1 MTDQNERIDDLDRRV
16 SVLETAL
23 GHAAPEKSD
32 ADGSVQFSGDVSGNG
47 RRYRYVWERP
57 VAFFETVDWSESFER
72 LAALAHPARA
82 GILRHLLFNHATAAN
97 LVENEVVTSTGSAYH
112 HLGALQSAGWV
123 SKNLD
128 GSFEIPAARV
138 VPLLTILT
146 AAEDH

>member
-1 MTDQNERIDDLDRRV
+1 MSDQNKRIDDLERRV

-23 GHAAPEKSD
+23 GHVTPAESD
-32 ADGSVQFSGDVSGNG
+32 AEGSVQFSGDVSGNG
-47 RRYRYVWERP
+47 RSYRYVWERP
-57 VAFFETVDWSESFER
+57 VTFLETLDWSEPFER

-82 GILRHLLFNHATAAN
+82 GILKHLLFNQATAAN
-97 LVENEVVTSTGSAYH
+97 LVDQEVVSSTGSAYH
-112 HLGALQSAGWV
+112 HLGALQAAGWV